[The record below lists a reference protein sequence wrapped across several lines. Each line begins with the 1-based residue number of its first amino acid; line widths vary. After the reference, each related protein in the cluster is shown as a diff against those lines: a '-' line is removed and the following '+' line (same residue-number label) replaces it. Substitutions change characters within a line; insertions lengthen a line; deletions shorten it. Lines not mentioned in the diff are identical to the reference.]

1 MRFTKSIEKQCKI
14 GYKRSKGLGLKRRE
28 MKKLIEVQSINSF
41 LSPRTTRFVLALV
54 IFMSMLIN
62 SFVPKS
68 VENKESILVIMGAI
82 ASNVIV
88 ETFKQCNETLT
99 QMSNKITKDL
109 YKYLRLGEV
118 GTDVP
123 VSSGQKQGEEPVN
136 TSSDN
141 GLEIVSRQYKELI
154 TESEGEGLILLGEG
168 KEIGRL
174 YRLYNNVKLY
184 NSVNEKIG
192 LLFFIIFVVAVRSR
206 KEGISRTLLNM
217 KMEDKTNLC

>member
-99 QMSNKITKDL
+99 QMSNKIMKDL

>member
-1 MRFTKSIEKQCKI
+1 MR
-14 GYKRSKGLGLKRRE
+14 
-28 MKKLIEVQSINSF
+28 KLIEVQSINGL
-41 LSPRTTRFVLALV
+41 LSPRTTRVVLAVV
-54 IFMSMLIN
+54 IFVSMLIN

-82 ASNVIV
+82 ASNVVV

-123 VSSGQKQGEEPVN
+123 VSSGQKKGETPVN

-141 GLEIVSRQYKELI
+141 GIEILSRQYKELI
-154 TESEGEGLILLGEG
+154 TGNQEEGLIIGSEG
-168 KEIGRL
+168 KEIERL

-184 NSVNEKIG
+184 SSVNEKIG
-192 LLFFIIFVVAVRSR
+192 VVFFIIFVVAIRSR